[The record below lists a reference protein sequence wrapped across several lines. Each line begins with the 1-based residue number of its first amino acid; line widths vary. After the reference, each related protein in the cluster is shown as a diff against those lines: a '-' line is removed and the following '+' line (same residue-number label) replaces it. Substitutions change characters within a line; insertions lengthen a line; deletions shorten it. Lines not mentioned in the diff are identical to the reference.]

1 MTTGSTRRGLT
12 RLAVAALVLGASG
25 TAAAEPHVGRIA
37 SAALGGVREYTVRV
51 PAGYERAP
59 RRRYPVI
66 YVLDGP
72 PLDAQ
77 TAEAAAAN
85 ATQGVSPALIVV
97 GIPNMRQ
104 GERARDFLPP
114 FVRVT
119 RRDGSAFVG
128 GADRFLRFLR
138 DELIPRVERDYRT
151 AAPRM
156 IAGHSLGAVFVCYS
170 LTEAPSLF
178 AARFAHSPALWRG
191 ASQVA
196 GSLSAW
202 LDGRPGVGG
211 YLYLTVGAEEGDSL
225 QSGFRTLGAVLEAHP
240 STPGLRWDARVTPG
254 AVHETNVALAT
265 PAALA
270 AYFARTTAR
279 R

>member
-1 MTTGSTRRGLT
+1 MTAGRPARRALS
-12 RLAVAALVLGASG
+12 AVALAATVLGVAG
-25 TAAAEPHVGRIA
+25 PTTAEPQVGRIV
-37 SAALGGVREYTVRV
+37 SAALGAVREYAVHL
-51 PAGYERAP
+51 PAGYGQAP

-72 PLDAQ
+72 PLDAR

-85 ATQGVSPALIVV
+85 AVRGVSPDVIVV
-97 GIPNMRQ
+97 GIPNMRR

-114 FVRVT
+114 VVHLT
-119 RRDGSAFVG
+119 RRDGSAFTG

-151 AAPRM
+151 AGPRM
-156 IAGHSLGAVFVCYS
+156 IAGHSLGAIFVCYS

-191 ASQVA
+191 ESRLVQ
-196 GSLSAW
+196 SLSAW
-202 LDGRPGVGG
+202 LDGRTGGGG
-211 YLYLTVGAEEGDSL
+211 YLYLTVGANEGDSL
-225 QSGFRTLGAVLEAHP
+225 QSGYRALRAVLQAHP
-240 STPGLRWDARVTPG
+240 STPGLRWDARITPG

-270 AYFARTTAR
+270 AYFAAAPPP
-279 R
+279 